1 MENQIRTELFNID
14 AEAAVIGTI
23 ILNNEY
29 LNRVIEFLRPHHFY
43 DTAHQKIF
51 EQILHNIENVQIVA
65 NQITLKQFFDSE
77 PVIKAVGGSLY
88 LSNLLAA
95 ASTIIDI
102 ANYGRLIFDCA
113 LKRELAM
120 VGEDIVNDV
129 YKAESKKSAMQQ
141 IEEAE
146 GRLFSLADNGDNRG
160 DFRAI
165 SFSIKES
172 LDKTLIAKQRDSHI
186 SGISTGLAD
195 LDKILG
201 GLQSSDLVIL
211 AGRPSMGKAQPIDA
225 KVLTK
230 SGWQKMGD
238 LKIGQELVSID
249 GKASKITGI
258 FPQGIK
264 EIYRITLSDGRFT
277 ECCLEHLWKINCRY
291 FNEAKVVNTQ
301 KIIEMLEK
309 KRYQKRIWLDVI
321 SGEFGENKKLP
332 FDSWLLG
339 ALLGDGKLS
348 GTSLCFSS
356 ASKEILKLVKKKIGA
371 NFELNHISKYD
382 YRIVQKGGA
391 HVKGQNRVSK
401 NALIEALKKLGL
413 WNLKSE
419 EKFIPE
425 IYFSASRKERLALL
439 QGLIDTDGWVEKFGA
454 LRFCSSSEKL
464 ANDVLLLARSL
475 GAVATISKKPTSF
488 TYLGEKKIGL
498 DAFVVNIS
506 HENQKEF
513 SLVSHKKN
521 RLGERKRQN
530 RLTIVKIEKVRKA
543 QAQCISVSHA
553 SRLYVTDDY
562 IVTHNTALGINVAF
576 NACKALNKNSE
587 EKKAVGFFSLE
598 MSSDQLAARI
608 LSMECSINAT
618 KFRTGQLNEA
628 EWEVLATRSAEI
640 SKMPFFI
647 DDTPALS
654 ISAIRTRARRMVR
667 KNNLS
672 LLVVDYLQLIR
683 GVSARSGDSRVQEVS
698 EITQGL
704 KAIAKEFNIPVLAL
718 SQLSRAVEQ
727 RQDKRPQL
735 SDLRESG
742 SIEQD
747 ADVVAFI
754 FRESYYKERERP
766 SEDNV
771 VEFQKWKNDM
781 QQVAHKAE
789 VIIAKQRNGPV
800 GSVDLFFDAEF
811 TRFGNL
817 DVYHN

>member
-1 MENQIRTELFNID
+1 MENQIRKELFNIE
-14 AEAAVIGTI
+14 AEQAVLGTI

-43 DTAHQKIF
+43 DTAHQKIY
-51 EQILHNIENVQIVA
+51 EQILHNIDNAQIVA
-65 NQITLKQFFDSE
+65 NQVTLKQFFDSDSA
-77 PVIKAVGGSLY
+77 ISSLGGSLY
-88 LSNLLAA
+88 LSTLLAA

-102 ANYGRLIFDCA
+102 ADYGRIIFDSA
-113 LKRELAM
+113 LKRELVM
-120 VGEDIVNDV
+120 VGEDIVIDA
-129 YKAESKKSAMQQ
+129 YKVDSKKTAMQQ

-146 GRLFSLADNGDNRG
+146 GRLFALADNGDNRS

-165 SFSIKES
+165 SFSVKES

-211 AGRPSMGKAQPIDA
+211 AGRPSMGK
-225 KVLTK
+225 
-230 SGWQKMGD
+230 
-238 LKIGQELVSID
+238 
-249 GKASKITGI
+249 
-258 FPQGIK
+258 
-264 EIYRITLSDGRFT
+264 
-277 ECCLEHLWKINCRY
+277 
-291 FNEAKVVNTQ
+291 
-301 KIIEMLEK
+301 
-309 KRYQKRIWLDVI
+309 
-321 SGEFGENKKLP
+321 
-332 FDSWLLG
+332 
-339 ALLGDGKLS
+339 
-348 GTSLCFSS
+348 
-356 ASKEILKLVKKKIGA
+356 
-371 NFELNHISKYD
+371 
-382 YRIVQKGGA
+382 
-391 HVKGQNRVSK
+391 
-401 NALIEALKKLGL
+401 
-413 WNLKSE
+413 
-419 EKFIPE
+419 
-425 IYFSASRKERLALL
+425 
-439 QGLIDTDGWVEKFGA
+439 
-454 LRFCSSSEKL
+454 
-464 ANDVLLLARSL
+464 
-475 GAVATISKKPTSF
+475 
-488 TYLGEKKIGL
+488 
-498 DAFVVNIS
+498 
-506 HENQKEF
+506 
-513 SLVSHKKN
+513 
-521 RLGERKRQN
+521 
-530 RLTIVKIEKVRKA
+530 
-543 QAQCISVSHA
+543 
-553 SRLYVTDDY
+553 
-562 IVTHNTALGINVAF
+562 TALGINVAF
-576 NACKALNKNSE
+576 NACKILNKNSDE
-587 EKKAVGFFSLE
+587 RKSVGFFSLE
-598 MSSDQLAARI
+598 MSSDQLASRI

-618 KFRTGQLNEA
+618 RFRSGQLNEK

-640 SKMPFFI
+640 SKIPFFI

-654 ISAIRTRARRMVR
+654 ISAIRTRVRRMVR

-683 GVSARSGDSRVQEVS
+683 GVSSRSSDNRVQEVS

-766 SEDNV
+766 SEDNI

-781 QQVAHKAE
+781 QQIAHKAE